1 MRAPHHLS
9 VIKSISSKS
18 LLKKIAIYTNLLV
31 FCITKVLLETAYS
44 GLSDCEARPIIV
56 PAQRVLEANALVS
69 SLCYRMVCVCYSKMT
84 YESWHLTSPYVEIA
98 LIGLVVMVLR
108 LCGRERFVR
117 ISARLIA
124 FPRPTISTLA
134 WLDLTEAHSHWR
146 FKNAAQITNTELTTT
161 PHLNPAG
168 RDPAG
173 SGRKYHSAYSPC
185 CELYICVEQWRCVT
199 ITEAHLQDSLQPI

>member
-1 MRAPHHLS
+1 
-9 VIKSISSKS
+9 
-18 LLKKIAIYTNLLV
+18 
-31 FCITKVLLETAYS
+31 
-44 GLSDCEARPIIV
+44 
-56 PAQRVLEANALVS
+56 
-69 SLCYRMVCVCYSKMT
+69 VCVCYSKMT

-146 FKNAAQITNTELTTT
+146 FKNAAQITNTELTRT
-161 PHLNPAG
+161 PHLNAAG
-168 RDPAG
+168 RDP
-173 SGRKYHSAYSPC
+173 SGFGRNTTARTVRVVSCIYVSSNGAVLPSQKHTHRTFFNQYNPS
-185 CELYICVEQWRCVT
+185 
-199 ITEAHLQDSLQPI
+199 QPIPHSPSLSFQSVVSVVASS